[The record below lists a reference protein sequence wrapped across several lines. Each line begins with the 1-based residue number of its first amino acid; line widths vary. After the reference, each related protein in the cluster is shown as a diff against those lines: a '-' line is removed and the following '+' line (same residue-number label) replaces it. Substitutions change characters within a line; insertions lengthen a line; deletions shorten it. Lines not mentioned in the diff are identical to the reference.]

1 MFRRPHTLSSAT
13 VTHGKQTLPYP
24 DEDEVLPVHTLRVQV
39 LDGAEQGSEVD
50 SEEDRFQIGSAD
62 GNDLVLPDS
71 TVSRFHLDL
80 TRHGNGFLVTDH
92 GSTNGTFV
100 GAIQIERAVVPP
112 GTELRLGRRRLRV
125 VDGKRVGVPV
135 RASALGPMRS
145 ANPQMRRLFGQVQ
158 KVAVSDAPVLL
169 VGESGTGKELIA
181 RAVHD
186 SSPRADRPF
195 VTVDCASLTPT
206 LVASELFGHEK
217 GAFTGADRRHEG
229 AFERASGGTLFL
241 DEIGELPE
249 SLQPTLL
256 GVLERRRFRRLGG
269 RDEIDVDIRIVAA
282 TNRDLRAEVNAGRF
296 RLDLYYRIAVV
307 RVDVPSLRERA
318 DDIPNLMEHFLRES
332 GVSTPLA
339 ELVSPEL
346 MASLGRHRWPGNVRE
361 LRNYVEA
368 TLAMGEAP
376 PLEALDAATAGDDP
390 FAACVGRPY
399 KEARAAVLHEFERRY
414 LADALDRAKGNVA
427 QAARECAMDRSHLWD
442 LLRRH
447 ELR

>member
-1 MFRRPHTLSSAT
+1 M
-13 VTHGKQTLPYP
+13 THGKQTLPYP
-24 DEDEVLPVHTLRVQV
+24 DEDEVLPVHTLRVQI
-39 LDGAEQGSEVD
+39 LDGAEQGTEVD

-62 GNDLVLPDS
+62 GNDLVLRDS

-80 TRHGNGFLVTDH
+80 TRQGNGFLVTDH

-100 GAIQIERAVVPP
+100 GGIQVERAVVPP

-135 RASALGPMRS
+135 SASALGRMRS

-158 KVAVSDAPVLL
+158 KVAASDAPVLL

-181 RAVHD
+181 HAVHD
-186 SSPRADRPF
+186 SSSRADRPF
-195 VTVDCASLTPT
+195 VTVDCASLPPT

-229 AFERASGGTLFL
+229 AFERANGGTLFL

-296 RLDLYYRIAVV
+296 RLDLYYRVAVV
-307 RVDVPSLRERA
+307 RVDIPSLRERS
-318 DDIPNLMEHFLRES
+318 DDIPILMEHFLRES
-332 GVSTPLA
+332 GVNTPLA
-339 ELVSPEL
+339 ELVSSEL
-346 MASLGRHRWPGNVRE
+346 MVSLGRHRWPGNVRE

-376 PLEALDAATAGDDP
+376 PLEALDAESAGNDP

-399 KEARAAVLHEFERRY
+399 KDARAAVLHEFERRY

-427 QAARECAMDRSHLWD
+427 QAARQCAMDRSHLWD